1 MSDTLAIT
9 MKFKGED
16 QNVMV
21 RSPFISLFNSLLLV
35 QLSLYLSPSA
45 AKTMH

>member
-21 RSPFISLFNSLLLV
+21 R
-35 QLSLYLSPSA
+35 PS
-45 AKTMH
+45 MP